1 MPAFIPGV
9 RDLADRYQGFVLDQ
23 WGVLHD
29 GAAPYPQALA
39 TLAELHRRG
48 KRIVLLSNSGRRAEF
63 SRRHL
68 DRMGFDLAMLDAVV
82 TSGETAWTL
91 LLERR
96 IAGLDRP
103 AERCFLITR
112 SGDREVIEG
121 TGIEIVDDVATA
133 DFLFLAGV
141 DSPELGLED
150 YRPMLE
156 SAVARGLVA
165 VCSNPDLA
173 APSPG
178 GPILAP
184 GGLAM
189 AYAAMG
195 GDVVYVGKPHA
206 PIYELVREALEG
218 LEAGQIV
225 AVGDSLAHDVKGAND
240 AGLAAAFVSGGLHE
254 AEFAGGLAE
263 TQVLARLDAL
273 AVGHGGRPDWVLRR
287 FVW

>member
-1 MPAFIPGV
+1 MPAFIHGV

-29 GAAPYPQALA
+29 GAAPYEQALA
-39 TLAELHRRG
+39 TLAELQRCR
-48 KRIVLLSNSGRRAEF
+48 KRIVLLSNSGRRAGF

-68 DRMGFDLAMLDAVV
+68 ARMGFDLAMLDGVI

-91 LLERR
+91 LLHRR

-121 TGIEIVDDVATA
+121 TGIEIVDDIAAA

-141 DSPELGLED
+141 DSPDLGLED
-150 YRPMLE
+150 YRPVLE
-156 SAVARGLVA
+156 AAAVRGLIA
-165 VCSNPDLA
+165 LCSNPDLA
-173 APSPG
+173 APGPG

-184 GGLAM
+184 GGLA
-189 AYAAMG
+189 AVYAAMG
-195 GDVVYVGKPHA
+195 GNVVYVGKPHA
-206 PIYELVREALEG
+206 PIYELVRDALDG
-218 LEAGQIV
+218 LDAGEIV

-254 AEFAGGLAE
+254 ADFPEGVGGE
-263 TQVLARLDAL
+263 QILARLEAL
-273 AVGHGGRPDWVLRR
+273 AVEHGGRPDWVLRR